1 MDNKDVAEQAY
12 KNGYEQGKVDAAKE
26 IFKKVYSYT
35 IEKEVGTRYLIRRL
49 AKEYGIELP
58 RQLRKGL
65 NGFEK

>member
-1 MDNKDVAEQAY
+1 MDIKDIAEQAY
-12 KNGYEQGKVDAAKE
+12 LEGYDKGRLSAAQE

-35 IEKEVGTRYLIRRL
+35 AVTEVGTRYLIRSL
-49 AKEYGIELP
+49 AREYGIELP

>member
-12 KNGYEQGKVDAAKE
+12 LKGYEEGRTKTAQE

-35 IEKEVGTRYLIRRL
+35 VEKEVGTRYLIRRL
-49 AKEYGIELP
+49 ASEYGIELP
-58 RQLRKGL
+58 KQRRKGL

>member
-12 KNGYEQGKVDAAKE
+12 LKGYDEGRLSAAQE

-35 IEKEVGTRYLIRRL
+35 IEKEVGTRYLVRRL
-49 AKEYGIELP
+49 AKEYGVELP
-58 RQLRKGL
+58 KQPRKGL